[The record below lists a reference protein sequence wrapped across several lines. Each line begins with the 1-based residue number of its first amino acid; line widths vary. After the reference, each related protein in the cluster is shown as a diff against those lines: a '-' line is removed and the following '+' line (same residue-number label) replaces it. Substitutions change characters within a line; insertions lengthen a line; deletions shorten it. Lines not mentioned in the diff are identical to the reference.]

1 MVGKI
6 KAAADARSNGVVII
20 ARTDARSVDGFDAA
34 IDRAGRYLEAGAD
47 MTFVEAPETLEEIEL
62 IPKLLKA
69 PQILN
74 ILLGGK
80 TPQVQR
86 ALATEM
92 GFSLLLYANAALQ
105 AAVGGMQV
113 VLQTLAEKG
122 ALDESQGLLATF
134 AERQRLVNKE
144 AFDAME
150 FRYVA
155 GDVDAG
161 QDLLDTS
168 RRKSGRDC

>member
-1 MVGKI
+1 
-6 KAAADARSNGVVII
+6 
-20 ARTDARSVDGFDAA
+20 
-34 IDRAGRYLEAGAD
+34 
-47 MTFVEAPETLEEIEL
+47 
-62 IPKLLKA
+62 
-69 PQILN
+69 
-74 ILLGGK
+74 
-80 TPQVQR
+80 
-86 ALATEM
+86 
-92 GFSLLLYANAALQ
+92 
-105 AAVGGMQV
+105 MQV

-122 ALDESQGLLATF
+122 ALDESPGLLAAF

-155 GDVDAG
+155 EDVDAG